1 MTARAYTPETV
12 PNPRLRDACAYVANP
27 DGVLTIEEVQQLQEI
42 SEKIYSICEAE
53 VCVVAVNDIEGY
65 EAADFSVRLFNN
77 WGIGSKKNNTGVL
90 VLLAVYS
97 RDIHITTGAGIEG
110 VLTDYRCNA
119 IIDDA
124 IGALGSDRFGEG
136 LAIISKRI
144 GEKTCSE
151 DAKAELLLGFVPK
164 DTSGEPWN
172 ILSLL
177 SFIVGMGYLAVYL
190 SKPKCTK
197 CQERELK
204 LLKKTVR
211 VLPTY
216 TSKGKGESTYVC
228 KHCGAT
234 VILPYTIAML
244 VHHDNIGGG
253 GGGFYG
259 GYHSGGRRGGFGGG
273 FGGGSF
279 GGGFS
284 LGGGAG
290 RKF

>member
-1 MTARAYTPETV
+1 MLALTASAYTPEMV
-12 PNPRLRDACAYVANP
+12 PNPRLRDARAYVANP
-27 DGVLTIEEVQQLQEI
+27 DGVLSIEEEQRLQEI

-77 WGIGSKKNNTGVL
+77 WGIGSKKNNAGVL

-97 RDIHITTGAGIEG
+97 RDIRITTGAGIEG
-110 VLTDYRCNA
+110 VLTDYRCNV
-119 IIDDA
+119 IIEDA
-124 IGALGSDRFGEG
+124 KSILGSNRFGEG
-136 LAIISKRI
+136 LIAISKMI
-144 GEKTCSE
+144 GEKTCSD

-164 DTSGEPWN
+164 DTDGMPWPMFSMLSI
-172 ILSLL
+172 ILGL
-177 SFIVGMGYLAVYL
+177 VYLAYYL
-190 SKPKCTK
+190 SKPKCSK

-204 LLKKTVR
+204 LIKKTVR

-216 TSKGKGESTYVC
+216 THKGKGESTYVC

-234 VILPYTIAML
+234 IILPYTIAML
-244 VHHDNIGGG
+244 VHHNDTLG

-259 GYHSGGRRGGFGGG
+259 GYHGGAPRGGG

-279 GGGFS
+279 GGGFT

-290 RKF
+290 GKF